1 MDAFIKRPL
10 VRQIPPPGFES
21 CSSGGATMHTN
32 LFSFDLDTAPPYSTA
47 SSWSISGGDM
57 GRRTHPFSFGHDIA
71 RPPISL
77 SDLCD
82 DYFPRPA
89 QFGPFPTMNVP
100 HNDYVPAVGE
110 LPALPVPPA
119 GFNPTPAYD
128 YGNPFDADGRAAL
141 AMDVPAPW
149 DPCYDDGH
157 VVQLGIEEPV
167 SVSSAAPVCDGAG
180 TLNDDNSM
188 GAPPKLCCPYD
199 GFDEDIEAT
208 LRAQEDEAKAKPS
221 PDYLETTQGG
231 RMSQDTRATLVG
243 WMKRFTQCY
252 GLAPG
257 TLHRAVSYA
266 DRFLSV
272 QQMADVG
279 MHRLRLLGAVAVYAA
294 AKYEDQGTVELLDA
308 AEIASYC
315 SRCGGGRFTSSKEEV
330 LDMERTLLAALDYRL
345 GRPTAYTFV
354 EHFTRHYGEEE
365 LRLELRSCAHDFVDM
380 SLFHYSCLQHNP
392 SAVAA
397 AAMFLARLTLK
408 PTYGQ
413 MKSWNRE
420 LKELT
425 GYEPI
430 KLERCVEA
438 IHSLI
443 PHHGDGSYDD
453 VDLFP
458 MFYAI
463 ADPK

>member
-1 MDAFIKRPL
+1 MVL
-10 VRQIPPPGFES
+10 
-21 CSSGGATMHTN
+21 
-32 LFSFDLDTAPPYSTA
+32 
-47 SSWSISGGDM
+47 
-57 GRRTHPFSFGHDIA
+57 
-71 RPPISL
+71 
-77 SDLCD
+77 
-82 DYFPRPA
+82 
-89 QFGPFPTMNVP
+89 
-100 HNDYVPAVGE
+100 
-110 LPALPVPPA
+110 
-119 GFNPTPAYD
+119 
-128 YGNPFDADGRAAL
+128 
-141 AMDVPAPW
+141 
-149 DPCYDDGH
+149 
-157 VVQLGIEEPV
+157 
-167 SVSSAAPVCDGAG
+167 
-180 TLNDDNSM
+180 
-188 GAPPKLCCPYD
+188 PKLCCPYD
-199 GFDEDIEAT
+199 GYDEDIEAT
-208 LRAQEDEAKAKPS
+208 LRAQEDEAKPS
-221 PDYLETTQGG
+221 PDYLETMQRG

-272 QQMADVG
+272 QPLADVG
-279 MHRLRLLGAVAVYAA
+279 MHRLRLLSAA
-294 AKYEDQGTVELLDA
+294 AKYEDQGTVELLDD
-308 AEIASYC
+308 AEIASY
-315 SRCGGGRFTSSKEEV
+315 SRRCGGGGFASSKEEV
-330 LDMERTLLAALDYRL
+330 LDMERALLVALDYRL

-354 EHFTRHYGEEE
+354 EYFTRHYGQEE
-365 LRLELRSCAHDFVDM
+365 LRLELRSCAHDFADM

-413 MKSWNRE
+413 ITRWNRE

-443 PHHGDGSYDD
+443 PHHGDGFDDD

-458 MFYAI
+458 MLYAI
-463 ADPK
+463 ADPR